1 ISSPIVRPPEI
12 ASRMVRAR
20 LTGPLAALL
29 LSLATLAVA
38 QETPRVLLAAW
49 DEDPARID
57 RARALLESE
66 AAARPSAA
74 TLVELSRT
82 WFLTGEVRARSTGE
96 KAAAYDRGREA
107 AKRAVG
113 LAPNSDEAHL
123 WLAINT
129 GRYAETRGPTAGL
142 SMLSS
147 IRESS

>member
-1 ISSPIVRPPEI
+1 M
-12 ASRMVRAR
+12 ARAR
-20 LTGPLAALL
+20 LSGPLPALL

-38 QETPRVLLAAW
+38 QETPRALLAAW
-49 DEDPARID
+49 AEEPART
-57 RARALLESE
+57 

-96 KAAAYDRGREA
+96 KAAAYDRGRDA

-142 SMLSS
+142 GMLSS
-147 IRESS
+147 IR